1 MFDVMERLRR
11 LVESGNL
18 EEVESTTREALA
30 QGISAKEVLNQALLP
45 AMDRVGLLFGEG
57 NLYIPEVIRSAQAM
71 HVSLDVL
78 HPMFEEAEVKM
89 TGEVVIGTVAGDLHD
104 IGKNLVRLM
113 LEGAGFEVVD
123 LGVDIKPEE
132 FVGAVQKHRPQVLCL
147 SALLTTTMRNME
159 GTVDAIHRAGLRDS
173 VRIIVGGAPVTR
185 EFALEIGADDY
196 GADASEAVRKVKA
209 LVESSKA

>member
-18 EEVESTTREALA
+18 EEVESTTREALT
-30 QGISAKEVLNQALLP
+30 QGISAKEVLNQVLLP

-78 HPMFEEAEVKM
+78 RPMFEEAEVKM

-123 LGVDIKPEE
+123 LGVDVKPEE

-147 SALLTTTMRNME
+147 SALLTTTMQNME
-159 GTVDAIHRAGLRDS
+159 GTVDAINRAGLRDS

-185 EFALEIGADDY
+185 EFAVEIGADDY
-196 GADASEAVRKVKA
+196 GADASEAVQKVRA